1 MNLSPEIQNKIAK
14 ILSETPEE
22 VTLEWQ
28 LVDGVIRFTIA
39 EKPVTFSRDQER
51 ELIEKLNATI
61 QGSEKQEITEN
72 NR

>member
-1 MNLSPEIQNKIAK
+1 MNLNPEIQNKIAK
-14 ILSETPEE
+14 ILSETPEG

-28 LVDGVIRFTIA
+28 IVDGVIRFTIA
-39 EKPVTFSRDQER
+39 EKSVTFSRYQER
-51 ELIEKLNATI
+51 ELIEKLNAKI